1 MKPRAN
7 ETGRDLT
14 LVSVLERF
22 RTEESAIK
30 YFESIRWPDG
40 PFCPHCGNANP
51 DRIYKLSANRERKI
65 RKGLYKCADCRD
77 TFTVRVGTVME
88 DSHIPLRKWLIAF
101 YIMCASK
108 TQISALQL
116 QRQLEIGSYRTALF
130 LCHRIR
136 FALMDIFPKGKLSG
150 TIEADETYIGGK
162 LRVGSQAV
170 KQGIR
175 PQDRPRA
182 IENKTP
188 VVALVERGGKV
199 RSRVMDVVTGQT
211 ITRLLKDHVADSS
224 FLNTDE
230 STMYDGVS
238 KSFAAHDTVNHRRE
252 EYARFDPA
260 TGRLASTNTVEGFF
274 GNSKRSIDGT
284 HHHISRKHTG
294 LYFAELDHKYN
305 TRDVT
310 DGERTVLGIKGIE
323 GKRLMLR
330 TPKHGEATTL
340 SEEK

>member
-1 MKPRAN
+1 M
-7 ETGRDLT
+7 
-14 LVSVLERF
+14 SVVERF
-22 RTEESAIK
+22 RTEEAAIE
-30 YFESIRWPDG
+30 YFESIRWPHG
-40 PFCPHCGNANP
+40 PFCPHCGNADP
-51 DRIYKLSANRERKI
+51 KRIYKLTANRASKI
-65 RKGLYKCADCRD
+65 REGLYKCADCRE

-108 TQISALQL
+108 TQVSALQL

-136 FALMDIFPKGKLSG
+136 FALMDIFPTGKLSG

-162 LRVGSQAV
+162 LRTGPQAA
-170 KQGIR
+170 KPGMR
-175 PQDRPRA
+175 PHDRPRA
-182 IENKTP
+182 IDNKTP

-199 RSRVMDVVTGQT
+199 RSRVMGTVTGKQ
-211 ITRLLKDHVADSS
+211 ITSLLKNHVAVSS

-230 STMYDGVS
+230 SPMYDGIG
-238 KSFAAHDTVNHRRE
+238 KSFAVHDTVNHRQE

-284 HHHISRKHTG
+284 HHHISRKHAS

-310 DGERTVLGIKGIE
+310 DGERTVLGIRGIE

-330 TPKHGEATTL
+330 TPKNGGATAFGEGN
-340 SEEK
+340 